1 MVITI
6 NSSTQEILRHNKCQM
21 RFLDKLVLE
30 KLQSEIIDK
39 FESQKSQNIRSISN
53 SESNLKKETEQP
65 IKTDRTSNTV
75 SG

>member
-39 FESQKSQNIRSISN
+39 CDYLFNAEISI
-53 SESNLKKETEQP
+53 NL
-65 IKTDRTSNTV
+65 
-75 SG
+75 